1 MLSLKILQVSPFY
14 YPHIGGI
21 EKHVW
26 ELSNKLVKAGHR
38 VTVYTSNVP
47 ISEKHEIDK
56 GVDIYRFKSYY
67 SLLNNHFVPGYF
79 FKLFGDNRFDI
90 IHMHGAL
97 HFSSNITAFSQI
109 FKRCPIVLT
118 THGATGDYQ
127 GWKGIAEALYYKTIG
142 KWTLNSA
149 DRIITPAL
157 KEVDL
162 LKSLGMNRDKIV
174 VIPHGINLNQIFL
187 TGDPEKFKRLYG
199 SNNKKIILFV
209 GGLIPRK
216 GINYLIDAMRYVK
229 SDSILLIVGG
239 ELQGHP
245 DVKKVLKQQIKELGL
260 KKRVLFLG
268 RLSKEDLEKAY
279 IAADLF
285 VLPSLSEVFGLVIL
299 EAMSYG
305 KCVIAS
311 NVLGPSTIIKNNEN
325 GILFEAR
332 NSMELAEKIDYL
344 LCNEGLR
351 KKIGAAARKEIE
363 KKYNWDA
370 AFNKILEVYM
380 AVQKDG

>member
-1 MLSLKILQVSPFY
+1 MKILQVSPFY
-14 YPHIGGI
+14 HPHIGGI

-26 ELSNKLVKAGHR
+26 ELSNKLVKAGHK

-47 ISEKHEIDK
+47 KSEKHEINN
-56 GVDIYRFKSYY
+56 GVEIYRFKSFF

-79 FKLFGDNRFDI
+79 FKLIGDNSFDV

-97 HFSSNITAFSQI
+97 HFSSNITAFSKI

-118 THGATGDYQ
+118 THGATINYQ
-127 GWKGIAEALYYKTIG
+127 ERKGVTEILYYKTIG

-149 DRIITPAL
+149 DRIITPSL

-162 LKSLGMNRDKIV
+162 LESLGTNRDKIV
-174 VIPHGINLNQIFL
+174 VIPHGVNLSQINL
-187 TGDPEKFKRLYG
+187 TRDTEKFKNLYRV
-199 SNNKKIILFV
+199 NDKNIILFV

-216 GINYLIDAMRYVK
+216 GINYLIDAVKYVK
-229 SDSILLIVGG
+229 SDSVLLIVGG

-245 DVKKVLKQQIKELGL
+245 DVKKALEQQVKELGL
-260 KKRVLFLG
+260 EKRVLFLG
-268 RLSKEDLEKAY
+268 KVTEQELEHAY
-279 IAADLF
+279 LAADLF

-311 NVLGPSTIIKNNEN
+311 NVLGPSVIIQNNKN
-325 GILFEAR
+325 GILFEAG
-332 NSMELAEKIDYL
+332 NSLELAKKIDYL
-344 LCNEGLR
+344 LVNEGFR

-363 KKYNWDA
+363 KKYTWDV
-370 AFNKILEVYM
+370 AFNKLLEVYKE
-380 AVQKDG
+380 VQK